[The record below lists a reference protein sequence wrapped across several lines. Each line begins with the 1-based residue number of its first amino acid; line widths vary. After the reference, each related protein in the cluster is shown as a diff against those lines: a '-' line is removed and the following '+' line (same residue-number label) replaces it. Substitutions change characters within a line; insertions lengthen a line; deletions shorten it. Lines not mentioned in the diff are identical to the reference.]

1 MMKRILSLMLIACI
15 CFLSPGMSVLAD
27 AYNTEDMP
35 YLALG
40 ADLTSSQKSTVLKL
54 LGVKEDELDNYN
66 VVTVTNK
73 EEHEYLGDYL
83 SQKVIGTKALSSVLV
98 TKTKEKSG
106 ITVETQ
112 NINFCTDL
120 MYCNALVTAG
130 IEDADVVVAGPF
142 GLTGTA
148 ALVGTIKAYAAMTG
162 TEVSA
167 ESVDAATDE
176 LVLTGELGEELG
188 EELGD
193 TEEGKETAG
202 ELMAL
207 VKQKV
212 VEDGLSTQSEIVE
225 AVEQVCGELDVS
237 ISEESQEKIARTMGK
252 ISKLDLN
259 LNTLKTQAKDLYDK
273 LAAMDIDTEGFWSKV
288 GDFFKTI
295 GEKVGEFFS
304 GLFSS

>member
-1 MMKRILSLMLIACI
+1 MKRKLVSLLLICSMV
-15 CFLSPGMSVLAD
+15 LLLPGMQVSAD
-27 AYNTEDMP
+27 SYESDGKP

-40 ADLTSSQKSTVLKL
+40 ADLNSKQKATVLEL
-54 LGVKEDELDNYN
+54 LGVDEADLENYT

-83 SQKVIGTKALSSVLV
+83 SDSVIGTKALSSVLV
-98 TKTKEKSG
+98 KQAEKDTG
-106 ITVETQ
+106 IGVTTQ
-112 NINFCTDL
+112 NINYCTDV

-142 GLTGTA
+142 PLTGTA

-162 TEVSA
+162 TEVSK
-167 ESVDAATDE
+167 ESIDAATNE
-176 LVLTGELGEELG
+176 LVLTGMLSEELE

-193 TEEGKETAG
+193 SEESKETAG

-212 VEDGLSTQSEIVE
+212 VEEGLTKKEDIVA
-225 AVEQVCGELDVS
+225 AVAESCEQLDIQVS
-237 ISEESQEKIARTMGK
+237 DDTKEQIASVMGK

-259 LNTLKTQAKDLYDK
+259 LNTLKTQAKDLYNK
-273 LAAMDIDTEGFWSKV
+273 LADLNIDTDGLWDKIVNFFSKV
-288 GDFFKTI
+288 GKAISDFFSKI
-295 GEKVGEFFS
+295 FG
-304 GLFSS
+304 

>member
-1 MMKRILSLMLIACI
+1 MKRKLISLFLVFSILVML
-15 CFLSPGMSVLAD
+15 PGKKVYAD
-27 AYNTEDMP
+27 AYEMDGKP

-40 ADLTSSQKSTVLKL
+40 ADLTSAQKATVLEL
-54 LGVKEDELDNYN
+54 LGVDEAELDNYT

-83 SQKVIGTKALSSVLV
+83 SKSVIGTKALSSVLV
-98 TKTKEKSG
+98 TQAEKDTG
-106 ITVETQ
+106 IGVTTQ
-112 NINFCTDL
+112 NINYCTDV

-142 GLTGTA
+142 PLTGTA

-167 ESVDAATDE
+167 ESIDAATNE
-176 LVLTGELGEELG
+176 LVLTGMLSDELE

-193 TEEGKETAG
+193 SEESKETAG

-212 VEDGLSTQSEIVE
+212 VEQNLTSKNDIIK
-225 AVEQVCGELDVS
+225 AVEESCKELDVNVS
-237 ISEESQEKIARTMGK
+237 DDTKTQIASVMGK

-259 LNTLKTQAKDLYDK
+259 LNTLKTQAKELYNK
-273 LAAMDIDTEGFWSKV
+273 LADLNIDTDGLWDKIANFFSKV
-288 GDFFKTI
+288 GKAIGDFFSQI
-295 GEKVGEFFS
+295 FG
-304 GLFSS
+304 

>member
-1 MMKRILSLMLIACI
+1 MKRKLISLFLVFSILVML
-15 CFLSPGMSVLAD
+15 PGKKVYAD
-27 AYNTEDMP
+27 AYEMDGKP

-40 ADLTSSQKSTVLKL
+40 ADLTSAQKATVLEL
-54 LGVKEDELDNYN
+54 LGVDEAELDNYT

-83 SQKVIGTKALSSVLV
+83 SKSVIGTKALSSVLV
-98 TKTKEKSG
+98 TQAEKDTG
-106 ITVETQ
+106 IGVTTQ
-112 NINFCTDL
+112 NINYCTDV

-142 GLTGTA
+142 PLTGTA

-167 ESVDAATDE
+167 ESIDAATNE
-176 LVLTGELGEELG
+176 LVLTGMLSDELE

-193 TEEGKETAG
+193 SEESKETAG

-212 VEDGLSTQSEIVE
+212 VEQNLTSKNDIIK
-225 AVEQVCGELDVS
+225 AVEESCKELDVNVS
-237 ISEESQEKIARTMGK
+237 DDTKTQIASVMGK

-259 LNTLKTQAKDLYDK
+259 LNTLKTQAKDLYNK
-273 LAAMDIDTEGFWSKV
+273 LADLNIDTDGLWDKIANFFSKV
-288 GDFFKTI
+288 GKAIGDFFSQI
-295 GEKVGEFFS
+295 FG
-304 GLFSS
+304 